1 MLKTFLGIARQWSR
15 PSRLGVMERGLSED
29 SEVVRA
35 SHLPPNV
42 AWIRISKATSPRALN
57 SFSLFLVLI
66 LAERVHFLGSSV
78 FPSTKELNWKIPS
91 RSGTRVHAKT
101 NQFFYNSEV
110 FCGSTNYKTNYNT
123 CSYCNPTQPQR
134 YSCQCR
140 VHLPSQWLKLLFHCN
155 GSEIEIHTSTL
166 KIIRPQLSCQ
176 YSIVQ

>member
-1 MLKTFLGIARQWSR
+1 MTPRLSGYISIFGLVFFMLKTLLGIARQWSR

-78 FPSTKELNWKIPS
+78 FPSTKELNWKI
-91 RSGTRVHAKT
+91 RSGTREHAKT
-101 NQFFYNSEV
+101 NQFFTTRKCFV
-110 FCGSTNYKTNYNT
+110 GQRITKQITIPVVIAT
-123 CSYCNPTQPQR
+123 QHNPNDILANVV
-134 YSCQCR
+134 YISL
-140 VHLPSQWLKLLFHCN
+140 HS
-155 GSEIEIHTSTL
+155 G
-166 KIIRPQLSCQ
+166 
-176 YSIVQ
+176 